1 MSKSIKV
8 IIFVVE
14 AISIFIVFR
23 FFLGFASFVSAI
35 FACLA
40 LIVTGIVLSRFKK
53 KSPGIYQTNS
63 DLLSGYNAIRGLIY
77 RTNSDDI
84 RKEGEEVVAVAGKI
98 VSAINKK
105 NIDHNDVNV
114 LQFVDY
120 LDKIKAVLN
129 NYIQLAAL
137 DKGASNESTQKTLSL
152 LEVALETFNNY
163 YENMQNEDIQ
173 DLNRKINIAQK
184 TMELDNSLRNSEK
197 DL

>member
-1 MSKSIKV
+1 MSKSIKI
-8 IIFVVE
+8 IIFVVG
-14 AISIFIVFR
+14 AISVFVVFR
-23 FFLGFASFVSAI
+23 FFLGFAFFVSAI

-40 LIVTGIVLSRFKK
+40 LIVTGVVLSRFKK
-53 KSPGIYQTNS
+53 KSHGIYQTNS

-84 RKEGEEVVAVAGKI
+84 RKKGEEVVAVAGKI

-173 DLNRKINIAQK
+173 DLNRKINIA
-184 TMELDNSLRNSEK
+184 
-197 DL
+197 